1 MLRVYIICN
10 SIAISDKGMSLSV
23 PTSSSPKPSSKSMKL
38 SLLLWGGVRVSCGP
52 GPGPGTVEGRVL
64 WMDVPSA
71 SFLPM
76 GSTCLPVRG
85 LPVEEEG
92 LCEEELE
99 EGNGGAME
107 ASAALDER
115 SEEVRLST
123 EDLVWFSF
131 DVDVAVDAAVGG
143 GDVSGGDIV
152 VAGVFDSFIDVSSW
166 M

>member
-1 MLRVYIICN
+1 M
-10 SIAISDKGMSLSV
+10 
-23 PTSSSPKPSSKSMKL
+23 
-38 SLLLWGGVRVSCGP
+38 
-52 GPGPGTVEGRVL
+52 
-64 WMDVPSA
+64 
-71 SFLPM
+71 
-76 GSTCLPVRG
+76 
-85 LPVEEEG
+85 EEEG

-143 GDVSGGDIV
+143 GDVSSGDIV

>member
-52 GPGPGTVEGRVL
+52 GPGPGTVEGRVR

-76 GSTCLPVRG
+76 GSTCLPMCG

-115 SEEVRLST
+115 EEVRLST

-131 DVDVAVDAAVGG
+131 AVAVAVDAVGG
-143 GDVSGGDIV
+143 GDVSSGDIV

>member
-38 SLLLWGGVRVSCGP
+38 SLLLWGGVRVSC